1 MEKNKLDMKYW
12 DSLKTSPEDSDL
24 AAIKDAFNTEWPAN
38 NDTKDILA
46 ELILTSYLRVT
57 DEEAQDSLNRAIG
70 IFNEKFAVEELF
82 YVASLQVFCTWR
94 YNYKLFV
101 HAIPIGY
108 AKRAIQNIYARLG
121 VELDDEEVMKVY
133 NSDNIYSA
141 FFELLAETMKDNRY
155 IVTEDKESWLS
166 FAFGAYFNMWHI
178 FGPLGFN
185 GYSLFL
191 LRAGSMPALQKKN
204 STVLKSCVHE
214 VVADAG
220 RLFSR
225 TDLCASLG
233 KYNKNCNF
241 PLDNYHKRV
250 YIQYQT
256 E

>member
-12 DSLKTSPEDSDL
+12 DGLKTPPEDSDL
-24 AAIKDAFNTEWPAN
+24 TAIKDAFNTEWPAN

-46 ELILTSYLRVT
+46 ELILTSYLRVA

-82 YVASLQVFCTWR
+82 YVSSPQVFCTWR

-101 HAIPIGY
+101 HAIPLGY
-108 AKRAIQNIYARLG
+108 AKRAIQHIYARLG

-133 NSDNIYSA
+133 NSDNVYSA
-141 FFELLAETMKDNRY
+141 FFELLAETMKGNRY

-185 GYSLFL
+185 GYSPYVICADIGL
-191 LRAGSMPALQKKN
+191 LSLPASRWKYACFTEEELDCIKELQ
-204 STVLKSCVHE
+204 VR
-214 VVADAG
+214 G
-220 RLFSR
+220 RGRRWPTFQQNR
-225 TDLCASLG
+225 FMCKLG
-233 KYNKNCNF
+233 K
-241 PLDNYHKRV
+241 
-250 YIQYQT
+250 I
-256 E
+256 